1 MSEEKSAQKSEQK
14 IEENFPKD
22 RVDLFPVFRTLY
34 DLIIE
39 FERAHA
45 QFPKIHK
52 YSVGKRLSTSLL
64 MALEDVTEAIVAE
77 DRREQALVSA
87 IVRLEKS
94 RILIRISHDLKAI
107 DTKRY
112 ARFAQLIVSALAQVG
127 GLLKV
132 EKKRSDKVSEVVD
145 RKNSKK

>member
-1 MSEEKSAQKSEQK
+1 MSEEKLAQKSEQK
-14 IEENFPKD
+14 IEENLPKD

-45 QFPKIHK
+45 Q
-52 YSVGKRLSTSLL
+52 
-64 MALEDVTEAIVAE
+64 
-77 DRREQALVSA
+77 
-87 IVRLEKS
+87 
-94 RILIRISHDLKAI
+94 
-107 DTKRY
+107 
-112 ARFAQLIVSALAQVG
+112 LIVSALAQVG

-132 EKKRSDKVSEVVD
+132 EKKRSDKVYEGAD